1 MLRRGPG
8 WWKGTSRQDPSL
20 KIIHAKR
27 VGFRSRD
34 SSFMWKNWGSAAA
47 RAVTRAAD
55 GTGWAGAYFLL
66 TLTEYWPTYTPHRLN
81 SGEMKRRGV
90 RRGGVVLVLMSVWLS
105 SAVAMNVAQ
114 ATPLVPPPP
123 PPATEPPCSL
133 NGELRGGA
141 CVCDKGWT
149 GPKCGQLDLL
159 PAPPL
164 AAQVS
169 AAAAT
174 SSENS
179 VANSTWGISVIGPI
193 AGTYHG

>member
-1 MLRRGPG
+1 
-8 WWKGTSRQDPSL
+8 
-20 KIIHAKR
+20 
-27 VGFRSRD
+27 
-34 SSFMWKNWGSAAA
+34 
-47 RAVTRAAD
+47 
-55 GTGWAGAYFLL
+55 
-66 TLTEYWPTYTPHRLN
+66 
-81 SGEMKRRGV
+81 
-90 RRGGVVLVLMSVWLS
+90 VLVLMSVWLSLS

-114 ATPLVPPPP
+114 ATPLAPPPP

-149 GPKCGQLDLL
+149 GPKCGQFDLL

-174 SSENS
+174 SSDKS
-179 VANSTWGISVIGPI
+179 MANSTWGISVIGPI